1 MPSFDVVSEVDLHEL
16 TNAVDQTNRE
26 VANRFDLKGTNAKV
40 EQNERELTVV
50 AEADFHIGQVLDI
63 LQGKITKRGIDIDCL
78 DIGEIETSINASRQK
93 VIARHGIDKDNAR
106 KIVKLVKESKR
117 KLQAQIQQ
125 DQVRVTGKKRD
136 DLQAAMSDIKGA
148 KLGLPFQY
156 TNFRD

>member
-26 VANRFDLKGTNAKV
+26 LSNRFDLKGTSAKV

-50 AEADFHIGQVLDI
+50 ADAEFHVGQVRDI

-78 DIGEIETSINASRQK
+78 EVGEIEVSINAAKQP
-93 VIARHGIDKDNAR
+93 VTARHGIDKESAR
-106 KIVKLVKESKR
+106 KIVKLIKESKL
-117 KLQAQIQQ
+117 KIQAQIQQ
-125 DQVRVTGKKRD
+125 EQVRVTGKKRD
-136 DLQAAMSDIKGA
+136 ELQAAMAALKKA
-148 KLGLPFQY
+148 QFGLPLQF